1 MTTSVTT
8 TTFSANPPPTPFSR
22 RFDVARTIEETTA
35 FLRTYLESSGQSR
48 YVIGVSGGIDSA
60 VVAFLAARAVG
71 PSRLL
76 LVAMPYGL
84 RNASHYAPSTEASLR
99 DATLVAESLRGATF
113 VTDDITAMVDAH
125 AAASMAIA
133 TELERGDPTAYRNP
147 WPTIAQLSDA
157 PVLGNLKARTR
168 AVRLRMWANMYRG
181 LVLGTENA
189 TEHWCGYFTIGGD
202 EESDIEV
209 LPPFTKG
216 EVRALARA
224 LGVPDPILTKAPSA
238 DLWAGQTDEN
248 ELGFTYD
255 EADAVVASLE
265 MIGGGQRS
273 IDAVLTESGLT
284 SDACRVSQL
293 SPDRFDAVVA
303 RIHATRFKRGH
314 RPTFDASATRQ

>member
-1 MTTSVTT
+1 MTIPTTTSAT
-8 TTFSANPPPTPFSR
+8 NQPLTPLSR
-22 RFDVARTIEETTA
+22 RFDATRAIEDATP
-35 FLRTYLESSGQSR
+35 FLRNYLETSAQSR

-71 PSRLL
+71 ADRLML
-76 LVAMPYGL
+76 IAMPYGL
-84 RNASHYAPSTEASLR
+84 RNASQYAPSTEASLR
-99 DATLVAESLRGATF
+99 DAMHVRDALPGSTF
-113 VTDDITAMVDAH
+113 ITDDITTMVDAH
-125 AAASMAIA
+125 AAASVAIA
-133 TELERGDPTAYRNP
+133 TELERSFPMVYRNP
-147 WPTIAQLSDA
+147 WPTITEMSDA

-224 LGVPDPILTKAPSA
+224 LGVPESILTKAPSA
-238 DLWAGQTDEN
+238 DLWFGQTDED

-265 MIGGGQRS
+265 MIGAGERS
-273 IDAVLTESGLT
+273 VDAVLTDSMLT
-284 SDACRVSQL
+284 ADAFRLSQL
-293 SPDRFDAVVA
+293 TRDRCNAVVA
-303 RIHATRFKRGH
+303 RIQATRFKRGT
-314 RPTFDASATRQ
+314 RATFDANASRQ